1 MTLTSYSNTSPMMTE
16 RAVDG
21 AARRHDVA
29 IATGRRVRWAREQA
43 GISRAELARYAD
55 MSATTLARVEN
66 GERILTGRERAA
78 LARGVGVSIGLL
90 TVASTN
96 GNGKAA
102 A

>member
-1 MTLTSYSNTSPMMTE
+1 
-16 RAVDG
+16 
-21 AARRHDVA
+21 
-29 IATGRRVRWAREQA
+29 
-43 GISRAELARYAD
+43 

-78 LARGVGVSIGLL
+78 LARGVGVSIRLL